1 MPELP
6 EVETICR
13 DLESLVI
20 GLSIKGVS
28 IYDARVIRNLHKGD
42 FDKLLAGYKIVSLKR
57 RAKGIIFG
65 LQHTRTNKAMFLMVH
80 LKMTG
85 QLIYGDNLKETAQLK
100 ETKVVFALSNG
111 SCLNYNDQRLFGR
124 LILTD
129 DLKHVPYLNNL
140 GIEPLS
146 KEFNADWL
154 ATALTGQSLSGK
166 KMADAAK
173 FYSARRRTPIK
184 VFLMAQNV
192 VTGIGNIYASE
203 ILFDAGIHPQ
213 KSVSDLS
220 NEEIKAL
227 HKSIQTVLQRAIR
240 LRGTSMRNYRDSKGS
255 KGNFI
260 SRIKVYAKENGPCVQ
275 CGQMI
280 KRVFQAGRS
289 TFYCEHCQN

>member
-13 DLESLVI
+13 DLDSLI
-20 GLSIKGVS
+20 LGLSIKHVT
-28 IYDARVIRNLHKGD
+28 IYDERVIKNLHKEN
-42 FDKLLAGYKIVSLKR
+42 FDKALIGYKIVGLRR
-57 RAKGIIFG
+57 RAKGIIFT
-65 LQHTRTNKAMFLMVH
+65 LESTLTKKMLFLMVH

-85 QLIYGDNLKETAQLK
+85 QLIYGENLKETQHLK
-100 ETKVVFALSNG
+100 ETKVVFTLSNG

-129 DLKHVPYLNNL
+129 DLDRIPYLNNL

-166 KMADAAK
+166 KITDAEK
-173 FYSARRRTPIK
+173 FYSARRRVPIK

-220 NEEIKAL
+220 KEEIKAL
-227 HKSIQTVLQRAIR
+227 YKSIQTILQRAIR
-240 LRGTSMRNYRDSKGS
+240 LRGTSMRNYRDSKGA

-275 CGQMI
+275 CGEMI